1 MLKVA
6 ADKLKLEHLVIEK
19 GQFRQER
26 DHPKIVLQV
35 LFSEL
40 PFSIL
45 FMHSALKLTLNL
57 IFASPLCIGI

>member
-26 DHPKIVLQV
+26 DHPKIVLEV
-35 LFSEL
+35 GVTHIAFMLF
-40 PFSIL
+40 
-45 FMHSALKLTLNL
+45 ALLLLWKQT
-57 IFASPLCIGI
+57 

>member
-35 LFSEL
+35 FYFRTSIFYLFSN
-40 PFSIL
+40 F
-45 FMHSALKLTLNL
+45 FL
-57 IFASPLCIGI
+57 I